1 MRKHYYLLICVVS
14 FFACQQSNE
23 SATNPVYQNDYTFS
37 KIGQFIEYDVQE
49 IQYSLSATPI
59 KSSYQW
65 KEKVIALEKDISNE
79 DQLRIIRYRRA
90 NENTN
95 WQIDSVLF
103 VKNSIDK
110 SIKNEGNTLFVKLT
124 YPLKENQRW
133 DGNLYNNYGKDDYVM
148 KKVNQPY
155 TFNQQVFSNTV
166 LVEQQND
173 SSLVDLKKRIEVYAK
188 GIGMI
193 YSESSNLAYCST
205 PACLGKASIDYG
217 KRKFITL
224 RTYGIEN

>member
-1 MRKHYYLLICVVS
+1 MRKHFCILYS
-14 FFACQQSNE
+14 FFSLIACQSNNDSE
-23 SATNPVYQNDYTFS
+23 INAVYQTNYTFTQL
-37 KIGQFIEYDVQE
+37 GQFIEYDVQE
-49 IQYSLSATPI
+49 IQYSLSTAPI
-59 KSSYQW
+59 KNSYQW
-65 KEKVIALEKDISNE
+65 KEKVVALEKDISNE
-79 DQLRIIRYRRA
+79 EQLRIIRYRRA
-90 NENTN
+90 NESSN
-95 WQIDSVLF
+95 WQIDSVFF

-110 SIKNEGNTLFVKLT
+110 SIRHEGNNQFIKLT
-124 YPLKENQRW
+124 FPLKENQRW

-155 TFNQQVFSNTV
+155 TLHQQVFSNTV
-166 LVEQQND
+166 VIEQQND

-193 YSESSNLAYCST
+193 YSESSNLAYCNT